1 MLMVVLG
8 SMCIASAEVI
18 MLPDYEITKEGEITA
33 YHGAQWVV
41 VPETIDGISVTK
53 IGEEVFLDMGIEDA
67 YLPEGLS
74 VIGKSAFE
82 GSTHFLKIG

>member
-1 MLMVVLG
+1 MKKLISILLMLMVVLG

-41 VPETIDGISVTK
+41 VPGVFYNENSQSFRKFADWYGIKRSINIK
-53 IGEEVFLDMGIEDA
+53 I
-67 YLPEGLS
+67 
-74 VIGKSAFE
+74 
-82 GSTHFLKIG
+82 